1 MNYADYVYGRI
12 SKTVVSADTFVFVAV
27 LFIFLDEFPTCW
39 ERDRKHLGKSQV
51 LFYVLLK
58 VSKQKG
64 EI

>member
-1 MNYADYVYGRI
+1 MNYVDYVYGRI

-51 LFYVLLK
+51 L
-58 VSKQKG
+58 
-64 EI
+64 